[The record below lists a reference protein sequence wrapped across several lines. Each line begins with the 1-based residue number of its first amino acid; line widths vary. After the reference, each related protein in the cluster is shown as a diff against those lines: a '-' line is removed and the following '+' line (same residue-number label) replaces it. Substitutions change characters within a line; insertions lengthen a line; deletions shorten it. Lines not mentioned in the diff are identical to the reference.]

1 MKIIK
6 RALVVLKARKIAA
19 NVFMLIRE
27 THHEVE
33 ASIASSSPSEE
44 KTMMWHKKLGHMSK
58 KGLKILSNKKLLHGL
73 TKVTVP
79 FCEHCVIS
87 KQHRLKF
94 GTSTSKS
101 KCMLDLRYFVSFI
114 DNFFRRCWVYPI
126 RRKAD
131 VLVVFKTFKA
141 WVELES
147 KKKIK
152 CLRIDNGEEYTCD
165 EFDNF
170 YHHEGIK
177 RQFTITYTP

>member
-1 MKIIK
+1 MHLRTDSFCVWQAPI
-6 RALVVLKARKIAA
+6 V
-19 NVFMLIRE
+19 
-27 THHEVE
+27 
-33 ASIASSSPSEE
+33 S
-44 KTMMWHKKLGHMSK
+44 LG
-58 KGLKILSNKKLLHGL
+58 GA
-73 TKVTVP
+73 
-79 FCEHCVIS
+79 
-87 KQHRLKF
+87 
-94 GTSTSKS
+94 
-101 KCMLDLRYFVSFI
+101 RYFVSFI

-170 YHHEGIK
+170 YQHEGIK